1 MLYKLFIYFGLLFL
15 IIISKSSNAEQISF
29 QTEQK
34 KESTDFQYQWNTA
47 KKETQTLSFSL
58 PNSLLEIEN
67 TYSITPPMQPLLQ
80 AQADAVNT
88 WARMQKDVVI
98 IAKVGANNS
107 VTIDISGQSEAIVN
121 QKYREAEQI
130 RDSAKKQ
137 SLQKTGYQEVNGKI
151 LPDFVTLIQEYSQ
164 KLSPLAKGLKQP
176 EDSLNDYSKRV
187 LAFVQN
193 IPYDETVENVYRRPI
208 SILSAN
214 RGDCDSKAV
223 LFLALIKAVYPE
235 IPVAIVGVP
244 LHTFVL
250 IGSSELDS
258 EMKVEIGGQAW
269 VPMESVGP
277 SLSLFGELRDESM
290 QHFRSGDFRL
300 FIAP

>member
-1 MLYKLFIYFGLLFL
+1 M
-15 IIISKSSNAEQISF
+15 
-29 QTEQK
+29 
-34 KESTDFQYQWNTA
+34 
-47 KKETQTLSFSL
+47 
-58 PNSLLEIEN
+58 
-67 TYSITPPMQPLLQ
+67 
-80 AQADAVNT
+80 
-88 WARMQKDVVI
+88 
-98 IAKVGANNS
+98 
-107 VTIDISGQSEAIVN
+107 
-121 QKYREAEQI
+121 
-130 RDSAKKQ
+130 
-137 SLQKTGYQEVNGKI
+137 
-151 LPDFVTLIQEYSQ
+151 
-164 KLSPLAKGLKQP
+164 
-176 EDSLNDYSKRV
+176 

-235 IPVAIVGVP
+235 TPVAIIGIP